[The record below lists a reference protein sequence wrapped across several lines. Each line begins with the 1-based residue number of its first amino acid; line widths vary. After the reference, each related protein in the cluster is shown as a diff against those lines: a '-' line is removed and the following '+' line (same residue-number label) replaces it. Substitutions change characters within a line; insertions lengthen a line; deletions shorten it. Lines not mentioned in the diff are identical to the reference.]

1 MEIVFNHVTR
11 MSRAPEICIA
21 GIDAETFTHIRPVS
35 ATAPLTRALLREEGG
50 PIGMGSLVD
59 VGPVVPQPSPPEVE
73 DHAFDI
79 ARLRHVADLDGDT
92 FLQML
97 EAVSEPDLLTAFG
110 PALER
115 VGRTYAIEP
124 GCGRC
129 SLAVVRTREQPI
141 LEVNGWGKLRF
152 QLPDVDPPSALAVTD
167 VRFVQDDHK
176 TIRADVVKDVNTR
189 LRSGVDAF
197 LMLGLARAYRLPGD
211 DRERHWLQLNGLVLE
226 DRPVG
231 DSP

>member
-1 MEIVFNHVTR
+1 MEIVVNHVTR

-21 GIDAETFTHIRPVS
+21 GIDAEAFTHVRPLS
-35 ATAPLTRALLREEGG
+35 ANDRLTRALLREEGG
-50 PIGMGSLVD
+50 SIGMGSLVD

-97 EAVSEPDLLTAFG
+97 EAVSGPDLLSAFG

-115 VGRTYAIEP
+115 VGRTYAIEL
-124 GCGRC
+124 GCGQR
-129 SLAVVRTREQPI
+129 SLAVVRTREQPT
-141 LEVNGWGKLRF
+141 LEVDRWGKLRF
-152 QLPDVDPPSALAVTD
+152 QLPGVDPPATLAVTD
-167 VRFVQDDHK
+167 IRFVEDDHSA
-176 TIRADVVKDVNTR
+176 IRADVVNDVKTR
-189 LRSGVDAF
+189 LRSGVHSF
-197 LMLGLARAYRLPGD
+197 LMLGLARAYRLPRD
-211 DRERHWLQLNGLVLE
+211 DRERHWLQLNGLVLV

-231 DSP
+231 DRP